1 VRTGCPALILPVENQ
16 VRELDARLLLACAA
30 AERGFPVVLGSRSFI
45 SLEVPRFEPGI
56 FVAKSMR
63 PRSRLMFN
71 IIRDLG
77 HVLVAWDEES
87 LVRFPCPD
95 EYYRWRFSPATF
107 APLSAL
113 FAWGPDDAE
122 MFAAYPG
129 YSGAPI
135 HVTGNPRIDLLR
147 PELRECFRR
156 EVDALREKFGDFILI
171 NTNFSFVNAFVRKL
185 ALVLDR
191 DDPAR
196 ARVSRTGEG
205 LSLEFA
211 KSLAAHQQ
219 AIFDGFRQLLPKLA
233 GWFPGQQVVLR
244 PHPSEDHAVWRGI
257 LSGLPNVHVIHQG
270 NVAPWLQA
278 CRVLIHNGCTTA
290 VEAAVLGTPAI
301 AFRPVT
307 SDLLD
312 YRLPNGLSHEAFTE
326 DDVRELA
333 TAILNG
339 RLGLVD
345 EDVRRTLFER
355 HLVATTGP
363 LAVDRAMD
371 IIERMPAAMQPPN
384 PGRALLAR
392 VKAAGRAAVKR
403 INRARKGH
411 WNSAEYHA
419 HRFPEIGEAEIIGR
433 IERFA
438 RLLGRFEGVR
448 AQRVSRFIFRIEP
461 AAAISA
467 APVFPAREV
476 A

>member
-1 VRTGCPALILPVENQ
+1 VENQ

-30 AERGFPVVLGSRSFI
+30 AERGFPVILGSRSFI
-45 SLEVPRFEPGI
+45 SLEMPNLEPGI

-87 LVRFPCPD
+87 LVRYPCAD
-95 EYYRWRFSPATF
+95 EYYRWRFSPDTF

-113 FAWGPDDAE
+113 FAWGPDDAA
-122 MFAAYPG
+122 MFANYPG
-129 YSGAPI
+129 YNGAPI

-147 PELRECFRR
+147 SELRGCFRPD
-156 EVDALREKFGDFILI
+156 VDALRGRFGEFILI

-185 ALVLDR
+185 TLVLDHQ
-191 DDPAR
+191 DAAR

-211 KSLAAHQQ
+211 RGLASHQQ
-219 AIFDGFRQLLPKLA
+219 AIFDGFRRLLPKLSA
-233 GWFPGQQVVLR
+233 WFPDRQIVLR
-244 PHPSEDHAVWRGI
+244 PHPSEDHAAWRRI
-257 LSGLPNVHVIHQG
+257 LSGLHNVHVIHQG

-301 AFRPVT
+301 AYRPVT

-312 YRLPNGLSHEAFTE
+312 YTLPNTLSHEAFTE
-326 DDVRELA
+326 AAVRELA
-333 TAILNG
+333 EAILNG
-339 RLGLVD
+339 SLGLVD
-345 EDVRRTLFER
+345 ETVRRGCFER
-355 HLVATTGP
+355 HLAATTGP
-363 LAVDRAMD
+363 FAVDRA
-371 IIERMPAAMQPPN
+371 IAVLERMPAASSPPHA
-384 PGRALLAR
+384 GRALLAR
-392 VKAAGRAAVKR
+392 LKAAGRAAVKR
-403 INRARKGH
+403 INLARRGH

-419 HRFPEIGEAEIIGR
+419 HRFPEIGEAEINER

-438 RLLGRFEGVR
+438 RLLGRFEGIR
-448 AQRVSRFIFRIEP
+448 AQRISRFIFRIEP
-461 AAAISA
+461 ATDARA
-467 APVFPAREV
+467 APALAAKEV